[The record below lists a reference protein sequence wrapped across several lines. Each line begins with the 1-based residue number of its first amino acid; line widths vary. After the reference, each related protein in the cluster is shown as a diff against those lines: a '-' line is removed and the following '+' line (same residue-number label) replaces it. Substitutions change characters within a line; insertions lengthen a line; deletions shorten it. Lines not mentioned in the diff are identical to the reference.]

1 MKYNETCAHY
11 QATTPGRGGDPALPP
26 LSPSSLMHSQLCQTC
41 PPFCNFS
48 YLQKKLRNR
57 HGLDNGH
64 IWFPSPI
71 LTSLKFIFVSLLEL
85 CKLIYHENILE
96 LFLWA
101 SSEQKWKNWGH
112 QGECDCHSDWVQNK
126 VVYVGLCDVVAS
138 VTRCIGLCNICR

>member
-41 PPFCNFS
+41 PPFCNFTH
-48 YLQKKLRNR
+48 LQKKLRNR
-57 HGLDNGH
+57 HGQWTYLVSISNTH
-64 IWFPSPI
+64 
-71 LTSLKFIFVSLLEL
+71 FIGIFFVSLLEL

-126 VVYVGLCDVVAS
+126 VVYLGLCDVVAS
-138 VTRCIGLCNICR
+138 ATRCIGLCNICR